1 MPLVGVW
8 ERAEGSC
15 RAPGNPT
22 GGGAGGYGN
31 RKSFKEKICEPKNEK
46 NAKSTVWRDS
56 PRLSLHGNL
65 RLGAGNILLSPRVL
79 KVPFRDR
86 YRNPTGGSRGS

>member
-1 MPLVGVW
+1 MVPAAPMCPQVPLVGFW

-15 RAPGNPT
+15 RALGNPT

-46 NAKSTVWRDS
+46 MQ
-56 PRLSLHGNL
+56 
-65 RLGAGNILLSPRVL
+65 
-79 KVPFRDR
+79 KVRSGEIPQCCR
-86 YRNPTGGSRGS
+86 YMETCG

>member
-1 MPLVGVW
+1 MASGAPRCPRVSLVGVW

-31 RKSFKEKICEPKNEK
+31 RKSFKEKICERKNEK
-46 NAKSTVWRDS
+46 MQKVRSGEI
-56 PRLSLHGNL
+56 P
-65 RLGAGNILLSPRVL
+65 LGC
-79 KVPFRDR
+79 R
-86 YRNPTGGSRGS
+86 YMETCG

>member
-1 MPLVGVW
+1 MAPGAPRCPRVSLVGVW

-46 NAKSTVWRDS
+46 MQ
-56 PRLSLHGNL
+56 
-65 RLGAGNILLSPRVL
+65 
-79 KVPFRDR
+79 KVRSGEIPQGCR
-86 YRNPTGGSRGS
+86 YMETCG

>member
-1 MPLVGVW
+1 MVPAAPRCPQVPLVGVW

-46 NAKSTVWRDS
+46 MQ
-56 PRLSLHGNL
+56 
-65 RLGAGNILLSPRVL
+65 
-79 KVPFRDR
+79 KVRSGEIPQCCR
-86 YRNPTGGSRGS
+86 YMETCG

>member
-1 MPLVGVW
+1 MVSGAPRCPRVPLVGVW
-8 ERAEGSC
+8 ERAEGNC

-46 NAKSTVWRDS
+46 MQKGRS
-56 PRLSLHGNL
+56 
-65 RLGAGNILLSPRVL
+65 GAIHQGC
-79 KVPFRDR
+79 R
-86 YRNPTGGSRGS
+86 YMETCG